1 MRRLPQPALLIPAL
15 FAATALHAGAV
26 GAAVTVTV
34 SEMHL
39 CCRGCTMAVDKALA
53 KLEGVKGVTNQDEG
67 TTVIEA
73 VDAKTAQKALD
84 AMAAVGF
91 TGKLD
96 TEDVKFAEIKAPKG
110 KVKRLEIYEVH
121 NCCGACTE
129 AIKGALAEVEGVT
142 GDSCKAKETEFVIEG
157 DFEAKAAIEALLKAG
172 FYCSLEKPKEKPAK

>member
-1 MRRLPQPALLIPAL
+1 MRHLTRPAFSMLTV
-15 FAATALHAGAV
+15 FAAAALYADAAR
-26 GAAVTVTV
+26 AAVTVTV

-39 CCRGCTMAVDKALA
+39 CCRGCTIAVDKALA
-53 KLEGVKGVTNQDEG
+53 KVEGAKGVTSQDEG

-73 VDAKTAQKALD
+73 VDAKVAQKALD
-84 AMAAVGF
+84 AMAAAGF

-96 TEDVKFAEIKAPKG
+96 TEDLKFAEIKAPKG
-110 KVKRLEIYEVH
+110 KVKKLEIYEVH

-129 AIKGALAEVEGVT
+129 AIKGALAEVEGVVADT
-142 GDSCKAKETEFVIEG
+142 CKAKETEFVIEG